1 MRIGILGG
9 TFDPP
14 HIGHLIVAQ
23 DAWNALGLDRVL
35 FVPAAVP
42 PHKRGRVSTPA
53 EVRLAMVEAAC
64 ADDPRFEASD
74 LEIRRGGTSYTVDT
88 LRALKERD
96 PQGALFF
103 LLGADQFREIH
114 TWRSPEELVRL
125 AELVA
130 LSRPGYPNVEPQ
142 IGLPYRRL
150 DVTCVDISATEIRR
164 RVVAGEPIRYLVP
177 EAVEA
182 IIRAHG
188 LYGGAGAA
196 GGSA

>member
-1 MRIGILGG
+1 VRIGVLGG

-23 DAWNALGLDRVL
+23 DAWSALGLERVL

-42 PHKRGRVSTPA
+42 PHKRGVAITPA

-64 ADDPRFEASD
+64 ADDPRFEACD

-96 PQGALFF
+96 PRGALFF
-103 LLGADQFREIH
+103 LLGADQFRDIH
-114 TWRSPEELVRL
+114 KWRSPLELARL
-125 AELVA
+125 AELVV
-130 LSRPGYPNVEPQ
+130 LSRPGYPIEEPK
-142 IGLPYRRL
+142 IEIPYRRL

-164 RVVAGEPIRYLVP
+164 RVSAGEPIRYLVP
-177 EAVEA
+177 GAVEA

-188 LYGGAGAA
+188 LYGAPRVVGE
-196 GGSA
+196 SV